1 MANWILKTEPSTY
14 SFDRL
19 QAERTA
25 VWDGVTNPLALKHL
39 RSMKKGDAV
48 MIYHTGEEKQIV
60 GLAEVASEPYAD
72 PRSKD
77 TRLVVVDLK
86 AKARL
91 PRAVPLSAVR
101 SEDGMADLALVR
113 MPRLSVVPAT
123 DAQWAALLKLGGM

>member
-1 MANWILKTEPSTY
+1 M
-14 SFDRL
+14 
-19 QAERTA
+19 
-25 VWDGVTNPLALKHL
+25 
-39 RSMKKGDAV
+39 
-48 MIYHTGEEKQIV
+48 
-60 GLAEVASEPYAD
+60 
-72 PRSKD
+72 
-77 TRLVVVDLK
+77 VVDLK